1 MAAPILQQLDT
12 LERDLRSMRIEFE
25 KFFAGGADVAPE
37 ALVFELARRIRD
49 LRLLTHGVA
58 EAFRLGSLEAQFN
71 SYREMFQRRLRSR
84 ELGAEGP
91 RPPLPAEDEPQPRE
105 KVVIDPRQG
114 IVVRERVPSEV
125 AEALHRELSQGNSKL
140 GKVDATTLLGFLER
154 QAADLRA
161 RTGCVSVRFRLVH
174 EEGEL
179 RLKAKPV
186 SAGG

>member
-1 MAAPILQQLDT
+1 MAPPILQQLDT

-25 KFFAGGADVAPE
+25 RFFAGGADVAPE
-37 ALVFELARRIRD
+37 SLVLELARRIRD

-58 EAFRLGSLEAQFN
+58 EGFRLTTLEAQFN

-84 ELGAEGP
+84 EIGAETSH
-91 RPPLPAEDEPQPRE
+91 LPQRAADEPPPPER
-105 KVVIDPRQG
+105 VVIDPRQG

-125 AEALHRELSQGNSKL
+125 AEALHRELCQGNSKL

-161 RTGCVSVRFRLVH
+161 RTGCSSVRFRLVQ

-186 SAGG
+186 GAGG